1 LDFVLLDRFPG
12 RTLEE
17 LDQMDITR
25 YFRAQ
30 EAKALLPIERKRG
43 AWLRGV
49 FKIEDITPDEWA
61 AIREHDRLVGDG

>member
-1 LDFVLLDRFPG
+1 
-12 RTLEE
+12 
-17 LDQMDITR
+17 MDITR